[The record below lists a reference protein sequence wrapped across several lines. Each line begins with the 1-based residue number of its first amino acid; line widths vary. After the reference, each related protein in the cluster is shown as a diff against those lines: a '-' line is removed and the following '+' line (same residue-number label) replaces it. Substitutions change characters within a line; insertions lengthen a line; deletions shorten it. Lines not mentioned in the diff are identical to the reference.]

1 MGTIKMK
8 IAELNKRILHEL
20 EKRDR
25 FFDGRFRVR
34 KINSKRKER
43 GRRACR
49 GYKIKLEDYGE

>member
-1 MGTIKMK
+1 MK